1 MAKPVVRAYQKD
13 FDALPW
19 AQLAEVSGAAERV
32 IALDDELGSATRFL
46 KLEAGATLPA
56 ETLDRWEET
65 YVLEGA
71 FERGGVTYRTGSYIC
86 QRPGEER
93 AATSSSDGALLF
105 QLRDFNDV
113 LDKESV
119 AWTAEALEALPW
131 ERIPYRDDDFQQKV
145 LSKGPSGSL
154 TALGRIEPGARTT
167 EPDLHDFDEEVLI
180 FDGACSSHRG
190 VYGPGTYTCMPAGAE
205 DGPFVF
211 DSRLTCLEIKNYS

>member
-1 MAKPVVRAYQKD
+1 MAKPVVRAHQRD
-13 FDALPW
+13 IDELPW
-19 AQLAEVSGAAERV
+19 RQIAGGSGSFERV
-32 IALDDELGSATRFL
+32 IALDEANGSATRFL
-46 KLEAGATLPA
+46 KLEPGASLPA
-56 ETLDRWEET
+56 ERLDRWEET

-71 FERGGVTYRTGSYIC
+71 FERDGVAYRAGSYIC
-86 QRPGEER
+86 QRPGEAR
-93 AATSSSDGALLF
+93 AATASADGALVF

-131 ERIPYRDDDFQQKV
+131 ERIPYRDDDFEQKV
-145 LSKGPSGSL
+145 LSQGPSGSL
-154 TALGRIEPGARTT
+154 TALGRIEAGARTT

-190 VYGPGTYTCMPAGAE
+190 VYRAGTYTCMPAGAE

-211 DSRLTCLEIKNYS
+211 DERLTCLEIKNYS